1 MPVMQV
7 TGISV
12 FGGMVGGFPAFGRA
26 PARLGILLLM
36 KHFAVRLLTFAT
48 HGHVS
53 ALWRAG

>member
-12 FGGMVGGFPAFGRA
+12 FGGMVGGFPAFGRDL
-26 PARLGILLLM
+26 ARLGILLLM
-36 KHFAVRLLTFAT
+36 RHFAARLLTFAT

-53 ALWRAG
+53 AL